1 MGYLTTKNPILHFI
15 LLKTI
20 YSNNSSPVPKSHLLF
35 SLSFK
40 NEIFDD
46 DSDDSKDH
54 SGCPDDEGEEEGV
67 HRQLLSGV
75 VNVSEDRRFHR

>member
-1 MGYLTTKNPILHFI
+1 MGYLTNTNPILHFI
-15 LLKTI
+15 FLQAI

-54 SGCPDDEGEEEGV
+54 SGCPDDEDEEEGV